1 MASSYTFAYN
11 DRIEIDIDTD
21 MKKNYYINFLNLLKA
36 LQQAPEI
43 VSLDTT
49 SKQVLEEIAI
59 GVANEKLLT
68 VSDVMALKPLGS
80 PATLHRKL
88 DLLLNAQLVEAT
100 FSGTNRRTK
109 YIALTDN
116 GKAYFDRLSHAIRS
130 IQTVR

>member
-68 VSDVMALKPLGS
+68 VSDVMALKHLGS

-109 YIALTDN
+109 YLKPTQQALN
-116 GKAYFDRLSHAIRS
+116 YFNTLGGLVQQAINIR
-130 IQTVR
+130 